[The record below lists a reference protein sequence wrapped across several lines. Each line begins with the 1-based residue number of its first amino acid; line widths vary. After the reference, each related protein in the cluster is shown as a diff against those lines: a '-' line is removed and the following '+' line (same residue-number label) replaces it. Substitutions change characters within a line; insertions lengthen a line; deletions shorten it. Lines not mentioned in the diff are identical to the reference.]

1 MLLRQYNKIGWL
13 MNVNESRIAVIG
25 LGYVGLPLA
34 VEFGR
39 LYSTLGFDI
48 NRRRVERLLKGEDAN
63 LEVPASRLHGSHK
76 LRISSDVEELQHY
89 NVYVVAVPTPAE
101 DGKPNLKPLIAACE
115 MLGKVV
121 KRGDVII
128 FESTVYPGATEE
140 QCIPVIEQVS
150 GLKLNSEFVVG
161 YSPERINPGDKGRAL
176 SKVAKLVSGS
186 TPDAEKYIRELY
198 SSIIDA
204 DVHAVSSI
212 RVAEAAKLIEN
223 VQRDV
228 NVALIN
234 EFSMIFRRL
243 GVDTEEVLKAA
254 ETKWNF
260 ASYRPGLVGG
270 HCIGVDSYY
279 LAYKAQEIGH
289 HPQLTLSGRRV
300 NEGMADH
307 VVSELIK
314 LMLYRQQ
321 TLNKAKV
328 LILGVTFKENCPDL
342 RNTKVINIVRKLK
355 NNGIEVDVYD
365 PRADKD
371 ETLNL
376 YDVSLIS
383 YPVVAAYD
391 AVLIA
396 VAHDEFRCFDESTIR
411 SWGKSS
417 CIIYDLK
424 YILPK
429 SSSDLRL

>member
-1 MLLRQYNKIGWL
+1 
-13 MNVNESRIAVIG
+13 MNINESRIAIIG

-39 LYSTLGFDI
+39 LYPTLGFDI
-48 NRRRVERLLKGEDAN
+48 NRQRVERLLMGEDTN
-63 LEVPASRLHGSHK
+63 FEVLPIDLQESSRLT
-76 LRISSDVEELQHY
+76 ISSNEEKLKHY

-101 DGKPNLKPLIAACE
+101 DGKPNLMPLAAACE

-121 KRGDVII
+121 KQGDVIF

-140 QCIPVIEQVS
+140 KCIPIIEEVS
-150 GLKLNSEFVVG
+150 GLKLNSDFVVG
-161 YSPERINPGDKGRAL
+161 YSPERVNPGDKNRAL

-186 TPDAEKYIRELY
+186 TPSAAKYIRELY

-212 RVAEAAKLIEN
+212 RVAEAAKIIEN

-234 EFSMIFRRL
+234 EFSMIFQRL
-243 GVDTEEVLKAA
+243 GIDTEEVLKAA

-260 ASYRPGLVGG
+260 VSYRPGLVGG

-279 LAYKAQEIGH
+279 LAYKAQKIGH
-289 HPQLTLSGRRV
+289 NPQLTLSGRRV
-300 NEGMADH
+300 NESMAGH

-321 TLNKAKV
+321 TLHKAKV

-342 RNTKVINIVRKLK
+342 RNTQIINIVRELK
-355 NNGIEVDVYD
+355 SNAIGVDVYD

-371 ETLNL
+371 EALNL
-376 YDVSLIS
+376 YDVALIS
-383 YPVVAAYD
+383 YPVVASYD

-411 SWGKSS
+411 SWGKPS